1 MDYKKVIFYRI
12 KIRTTSFTK
21 PLSLHYKTT
30 HLISLTIMLR
40 LKTPLGLILSL
51 FLCISCGKVSKQMMI
66 ANKQL
71 FENLYAKDQRVREAA
86 GKVDSVAKAKLE
98 EGIIDEEIE
107 KIFTLNASL
116 VQRNIAERDS
126 IIKRNATDENA
137 LKETLK
143 SDLNGKTNIIA
154 DLRAKAL
161 DDSLTLV
168 LIEEGMRNVS
178 TYKIPNEIVFTG
190 GGYKITDKNLP
201 KMQGFFEPILD
212 SIVTSAN
219 KYINKKLRIKI
230 VVYGYADS
238 DPINN
243 KSRLYDEIA
252 KSLYHETADSSLLKI
267 SSSMNQELSRLRA
280 EEVGELV
287 NTITFDKL
295 NYITGVKSIFVDL
308 RKEGKGEELPDNRI
322 KYNTIDPRRRIVKF
336 YWKIL
341 PQ

>member
-1 MDYKKVIFYRI
+1 MSRL
-12 KIRTTSFTK
+12 KIR
-21 PLSLHYKTT
+21 LG
-30 HLISLTIMLR
+30 LR
-40 LKTPLGLILSL
+40 LGLILSL
-51 FLCISCGKVSKQMMI
+51 FFCISCGKVSKQMMI

-86 GKVDSVAKAKLE
+86 GKVDSLAKVKLE
-98 EGIIDEEIE
+98 EGFIDDEIE
-107 KIFTLNASL
+107 KIFSLNAAL
-116 VQRNIAERDS
+116 VRKNIIERDS
-126 IIKRNATDENA
+126 IIKLNATDEKA

-143 SDLNGKTNIIA
+143 GDLEGKTNIIA
-154 DLRAKAL
+154 DLKMKSL
-161 DDSLTLV
+161 DDSLTLL
-168 LIEEGMRNVS
+168 LIEEGMRNAS

-219 KYINKKLRIKI
+219 KYINKKLRVKI

-238 DPINN
+238 DPINT

-252 KSLYHETADSSLLKI
+252 RSLYHQTMDSSLLTI
-267 SSSMNQELSRLRA
+267 SPKLNQELSRLRA

-308 RKEGKGEELPDNRI
+308 QKEGKGEEFPDNRI
-322 KYNTIDPRRRIVKF
+322 KYNVTDARRRIVKF

>member
-1 MDYKKVIFYRI
+1 M
-12 KIRTTSFTK
+12 
-21 PLSLHYKTT
+21 
-30 HLISLTIMLR
+30 
-40 LKTPLGLILSL
+40 
-51 FLCISCGKVSKQMMI
+51 
-66 ANKQL
+66 

-98 EGIIDEEIE
+98 EGVIDDEIE
-107 KIFTLNASL
+107 KIFTLNAVL

-126 IIKRNATDENA
+126 IVRRNATDEKA

-143 SDLNGKTNIIA
+143 SDLEGKTSIIA
-154 DLRAKAL
+154 DLKMKAM
-161 DDSLTLV
+161 DDSLTLL

-178 TYKIPNEIVFTG
+178 TYKIPNEIVFLG

-219 KYINKKLRIKI
+219 KYINKKLRVKI

-238 DPINN
+238 DPINP

-252 KSLYHETADSSLLKI
+252 RSLYRETVDSSLLTNSPK
-267 SSSMNQELSRLRA
+267 MNQELSRLRA
-280 EEVGELV
+280 EEVGGLV
-287 NTITFDKL
+287 NTMTFDKL

-308 RKEGKGEELPDNRI
+308 QKEGKGEELPDNRI
-322 KYNTIDPRRRIVKF
+322 KYSTIDSRRRIVKF